1 MHKSELGR
9 NNPGPRPV
17 NWEDMDKMIAAYCRA
32 EIPMGRIAEA
42 SELKGLAVLLASD
55 ASSYITGQVF
65 IEDGGQSARL

>member
-1 MHKSELGR
+1 MHKSELGK
-9 NNPGPRPV
+9 NNPGPRPPQA
-17 NWEDMDKMIAAYCRA
+17 EMDKYIAEYCA
-32 EIPMGRIAEA
+32 QWIPMGRMAEA

>member
-1 MHKSELGR
+1 MA
-9 NNPGPRPV
+9 
-17 NWEDMDKMIAAYCRA
+17 KMAKMMEKYFEE

-65 IEDGGQSARL
+65 VEDGGQSARL

>member
-1 MHKSELGR
+1 
-9 NNPGPRPV
+9 
-17 NWEDMDKMIAAYCRA
+17 MIEEYCA
-32 EIPMGRIAEA
+32 EEIPMGRMAEA